1 MDKAVKIAFDYQQP
15 FFTPT
20 TSIPICRSRL
30 MRVCFLISAW
40 ILCALLNGCGT
51 VKPAPFQAFSQTV
64 QQLKVGTDKAL
75 EVNESMS
82 SDRFLR
88 EALQTTAKGDPK
100 KVNQLRLPIDATKP
114 FSFGTTSIP
123 LFMKAQQFRQSTT
136 QAIGVFTSYS
146 DLLLR
151 LSSPELLPRE
161 TFDKMALD
169 LNANAY
175 DAALATSNEIPDQ
188 EKVALFSTIAVALTR
203 EYLESKRRSK
213 LVDALTANQPTVDN
227 FAQHMRNG
235 VQIAATHA
243 AQEYDEES
251 QELFEKMTTRTGPAP
266 EPVRREAIQ
275 QLIELDRKYIQQLSV
290 LQSLHGAFGQIPNAH
305 AELVKA
311 IENDDSKLPTTV
323 GLFEEGKRLE
333 SLYDR
338 SLAVNKGKAAQAI
351 ADRATALADKLDAEA
366 EAAQLRADRAIAD
379 ALKAK
384 SVAEADPSDERK
396 KARADETRER
406 AEKLKDGALV
416 IKKKAAEARTST
428 NEAQKQV
435 DEIKKKLPT

>member
-1 MDKAVKIAFDYQQP
+1 M
-15 FFTPT
+15 
-20 TSIPICRSRL
+20 RL
-30 MRVCFLISAW
+30 LRLWFLLSAW
-40 ILCALLNGCGT
+40 ILFLLLTGCGT
-51 VKPAPFQAFSQTV
+51 VKPAPFQAFSQSV

-88 EALQTTAKGDPK
+88 EALQTTAKGDSK

-114 FSFGTTSIP
+114 FSFGTNSIP

-136 QAIGVFTSYS
+136 QAIGVFASYS
-146 DLLLR
+146 DLLVR

-227 FAQHMRNG
+227 FAQHMRAG

-290 LQSLHGAFGQIPNAH
+290 LQSLYGVFGQIPNAH
-305 AELVKA
+305 TELVKA
-311 IENDDSKLPTTV
+311 IENNDSKLPRTV
-323 GLFEEGKRLE
+323 GLFEQGKRLE
-333 SLYDR
+333 SHYDN
-338 SLAVNKGKAAQAI
+338 SLAVNKVKAVQAI

-366 EAAQLRADRAIAD
+366 EATQLRADRAIAD

-384 SVAEADPSDERK
+384 SIADADPLAEGK
-396 KARADETRER
+396 KTRADETRER
-406 AEKLKDGALV
+406 AEKLKDEALA
-416 IKKKAAEARTST
+416 IKKKAAEARTSA
-428 NEAQKQV
+428 NEAQKQA